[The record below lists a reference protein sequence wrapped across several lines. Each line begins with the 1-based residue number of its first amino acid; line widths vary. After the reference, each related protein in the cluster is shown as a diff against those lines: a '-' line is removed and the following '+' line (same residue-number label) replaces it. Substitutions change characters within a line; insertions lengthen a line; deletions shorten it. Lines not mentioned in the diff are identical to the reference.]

1 MTIYRIVVPAI
12 LLSIA
17 FLTSSNDCL
26 AQTKTAVSKLSTE
39 DEKSAL
45 DFAQKHH
52 PELAELIERLQKGNR
67 AEYRKAIVQLHET
80 KTRLERLRERSP
92 DRFVLLLEQ
101 WKLDSRLR
109 LLVAQME
116 MSDDPQLNSQIDKLL
131 AEKVRNREQIMELD
145 RNRTRERLNR
155 ILEQITELKDDRESA
170 KQKELNAI
178 RRSLGLPM
186 DSKAKNPSPKRI
198 QVKAKNSAVQ

>member
-1 MTIYRIVVPAI
+1 MTIYRTVVPAI
-12 LLSIA
+12 LLCIA
-17 FLTSSNDCL
+17 FLGSAVDCL
-26 AQTKTAVSKLSTE
+26 AQTKAAASKLSTE

-45 DFAQKHH
+45 DFAQQHH
-52 PELAELIERLQKGNR
+52 PELAELIERLQEGNR
-67 AEYRKAIVQLHET
+67 AEYRKALVQLHET
-80 KTRLERLRERSP
+80 KTRLERFRERSP
-92 DRFVLLLEQ
+92 DRFVLLLAQ

-116 MSDDPQLNSQIDKLL
+116 MSDDPQLSSQIDKLL

-145 RNRTRERLNR
+145 RNRARERLNR
-155 ILEQITELKDDRESA
+155 ILEQITELKVDEEAA

-186 DSKAKNPSPKRI
+186 DSKAKKPTPKRI
-198 QVKAKNSAVQ
+198 QVKTKNSAVQ